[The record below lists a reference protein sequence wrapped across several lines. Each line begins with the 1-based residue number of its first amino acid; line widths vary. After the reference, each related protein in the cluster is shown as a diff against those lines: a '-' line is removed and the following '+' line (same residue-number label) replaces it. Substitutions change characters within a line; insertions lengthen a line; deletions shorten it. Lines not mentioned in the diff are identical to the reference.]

1 MRVQL
6 QGDLLPDQV
15 HKDRK
20 IIEMKNAEKLR
31 VEREREF
38 REEASL
44 FFSLIGTIVVSYS
57 FQLNRLRK
65 SSIEAHIA
73 HFYTRGSV

>member
-20 IIEMKNAEKLR
+20 IIEMKLR

-38 REEASL
+38 REETSL